1 MITMEEK
8 HKLELRETAEAC
20 KAEGIAEGRAEG
32 RDEGAARAR
41 KLNKILLDAE
51 RYEDLNRMTEDSVYF
66 EQLCTEF
73 GLSYDE

>member
-8 HKLELRETAEAC
+8 HELELRETAEAC
-20 KAEGIAEGRAEG
+20 RAEG
-32 RDEGAARAR
+32 TARTC
-41 KLNKILLDAE
+41 KLTKILLDAE